1 MVLIKM
7 ALHVRQISQFSGL
20 KQGIILQ
27 TKILESKNFFNKVLI
42 QKTNF
47 IRQEKDERN
56 AEQRLFPD
64 RKNDINE

>member
-42 QKTNF
+42 
-47 IRQEKDERN
+47 
-56 AEQRLFPD
+56 
-64 RKNDINE
+64 